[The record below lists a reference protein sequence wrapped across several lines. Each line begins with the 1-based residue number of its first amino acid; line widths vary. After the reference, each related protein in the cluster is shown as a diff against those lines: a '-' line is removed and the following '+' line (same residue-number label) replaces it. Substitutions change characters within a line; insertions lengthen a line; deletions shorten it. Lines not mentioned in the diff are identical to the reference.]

1 MSLKRRT
8 RQNGFTLIE
17 LLVVFIIIGI
27 LAAIAMPA
35 YLSARESGKKAAL
48 QSNDRNMVT
57 HIVSLDAPPRPPAAN
72 PRIALRD
79 QLIATY
85 AGQVRNPLT
94 GSRTIIQSGQNV
106 SGAAVVVAD
115 RTTTRMSAVNL
126 TSQFPFTGDNPRQLN
141 GAVIITVC
149 SDGYLVYSLFNG
161 AAFDKRL
168 VPYEALGSGLA
179 DAGKVEPGKVDPGKV
194 EPGKIDPGKVE
205 PGKSDTGKADA
216 GKADAGKA
224 DAGKADAAKID
235 AAKTELIVRP

>member
-1 MSLKRRT
+1 MSLRRRT
-8 RQNGFTLIE
+8 GQHGFTLIE

-161 AAFDKRL
+161 AAFDKRF
-168 VPYEALGSGLA
+168 VPYEALESGFA
-179 DAGKVEPGKVDPGKV
+179 DTGKVEPGKVDPGKV

-205 PGKSDTGKADA
+205 PGKSDTGKVDP
-216 GKADAGKA
+216 GKADT
-224 DAGKADAAKID
+224 GKADAAKID

>member
-179 DAGKVEPGKVDPGKV
+179 DAGKVEPGK
-194 EPGKIDPGKVE
+194 
-205 PGKSDTGKADA
+205 SDTGKADA